1 MSVTVKICG
10 LNEGA
15 GVAAAV
21 AGGAR
26 FLGFVFYPPS
36 PRNVSP
42 QRATALMAGVPAGIT
57 KVGLFVDADDA
68 TIASALAAPLD
79 LLQFHGAETPER
91 VAAVKQ
97 RFGMPVMKAIPV
109 AARDD
114 VAAAE
119 KYLGV
124 ADWLLFD
131 SKPPRDVAGA
141 LPGGN
146 GLAFDW
152 QLLGARRWSLP
163 WMLSGGLTAEN
174 LGEAVTTTHAT
185 AVDVSSG
192 VETSPGVKEP
202 AKIAAFLQIAA
213 SL

>member
-1 MSVTVKICG
+1 MVAAKICG
-10 LNEGA
+10 LNDAA

-21 AGGAR
+21 TGGAR

-36 PRNVSP
+36 PRNVS
-42 QRATALMAGVPAGIT
+42 AAVAADLMATVPGGIT

-68 TIASALAAPLD
+68 AIEAALEAPLD

-91 VAAVKQ
+91 VAAVKKK
-97 RFGMPVMKAIPV
+97 FGRPVMKAIPV
-109 AARDD
+109 AAATD
-114 VAAAE
+114 VAAADR
-119 KYLGV
+119 YVGV
-124 ADWLLFD
+124 ADRLLFD
-131 SKPPRDVAGA
+131 AKPPRDPGA

-152 QLLGARRWSLP
+152 QLLGARRWTVP

-174 LGEAVTTTHAT
+174 LAEAVAVTHAR

-192 VETSPGVKEP
+192 VETRPGVKDS
-202 AKIAAFLQIAA
+202 AKIAAFLKMAA